1 MIKFFR
7 RIRQKIL
14 TDNKFS
20 KYLIYAI
27 GEIVLVMI
35 GILLALQ
42 INNWN
47 EERKL
52 NIKQSIYLSGLKTD
66 FKHSKNALERVI
78 NKTERVAKTID
89 TFLILIKKNGNALT
103 QFQIDYLSRTSN
115 GFTVF
120 MPSEGVIN
128 DIIGSGKLDMI
139 KNNGLRNKIASWE
152 ADLRMI
158 RENETLSKLVSSDYN
173 EHISQYFNLVNLKF
187 EEPAFQNDKRS
198 DFLNDNIMT
207 NYLVNKYRL
216 SKRLN
221 NLYREKSLAIDSLIT
236 IIDAELK

>member
-1 MIKFFR
+1 
-7 RIRQKIL
+7 
-14 TDNKFS
+14 
-20 KYLIYAI
+20 
-27 GEIVLVMI
+27 
-35 GILLALQ
+35 
-42 INNWN
+42 
-47 EERKL
+47 
-52 NIKQSIYLSGLKTD
+52 
-66 FKHSKNALERVI
+66 
-78 NKTERVAKTID
+78 
-89 TFLILIKKNGNALT
+89 
-103 QFQIDYLSRTSN
+103 
-115 GFTVF
+115 
-120 MPSEGVIN
+120 
-128 DIIGSGKLDMI
+128 MI

>member
-1 MIKFFR
+1 M
-7 RIRQKIL
+7 L